1 VVARTKQQD
10 GEELVVT
17 LTDARGAVIFQETCA
32 DGALAATR
40 ACVAIARRA
49 RMAGDM
55 LRVTVP
61 QPDGSNIHQPRE
73 TD

>member
-32 DGALAATR
+32 DGAHAATR
-40 ACVAIARRA
+40 GLRGDSAAGEDRSACAARSFGVTRNA
-49 RMAGDM
+49 R
-55 LRVTVP
+55 
-61 QPDGSNIHQPRE
+61 
-73 TD
+73 